1 MQRRKTEDAMTVN
14 KSFDKARSQSKDDE
28 LAYRS
33 KTRTLIDGTTNKQA
47 SRTSLLSTAD
57 TLRSVLSEKI
67 MGKTEPE
74 PEPPDSKQGDDP
86 NPPAEEE
93 KAPEIP
99 KTWQDYFRFA
109 LPHIALVTATSLYC
123 VGGASIFF
131 AIEQPHEIQ
140 VKSTAVAKVHEAQL
154 QLMDRLWAMLQ
165 NKSTTFAEYCRN

>member
-33 KTRTLIDGTTNKQA
+33 KTRTFDRQNYQQA
-47 SRTSLLSTAD
+47 GLSRTSLLSTAD

-74 PEPPDSKQGDDP
+74 PEPPDSKQGDNP

-109 LPHIALVTATSLYC
+109 LPHIALVTET
-123 VGGASIFF
+123 I
-131 AIEQPHEIQ
+131 
-140 VKSTAVAKVHEAQL
+140 STASAGLRFFSPSNSPMKF
-154 QLMDRLWAMLQ
+154 
-165 NKSTTFAEYCRN
+165 K